1 MKKLL
6 IITFIFTGFIK
17 AQAIDLEAL
26 SELESVLEG
35 VSGSGSISRP
45 LNDKKEDF
53 QTQTQLA
60 YSNVVKQLTDVGEQ
74 AEEDMIF
81 GLLQK
86 TRMELAINLCQ
97 QDQRACFLI
106 EEYRNSFKE
115 RDNNSLANQETLFGT
130 DLFSGYSIRDS
141 LVEELPVGS
150 DYIIQ
155 IGDVL
160 GVIITGPLTIDGLYK
175 VSPSGAINIESV
187 GSFPVAGQTVS
198 EANQSFGKYVKDKTL
213 GSEAFLFTQRLSAN
227 RIFALGAVRESNAF
241 TLNARGSIINLIIA
255 AGGFKENASLRTI
268 SINRVDDTQIEID
281 LYDLL
286 INGRSL
292 KDINLLSGD
301 NVFVKAAEKV
311 VKVAGEVN
319 RPSKYEIKDGENIN
333 DLLKFA
339 LGFTPSASREKVIL
353 KRLNSQG
360 RYEVSEITD
369 FSMSV
374 KNGDEITILAGVGET
389 INFVELIGEIRSP
402 GLRSYKSGDML
413 NEIIDIKNDLLSST
427 YTGIGIIERYNPKTR
442 TYSPATFSLLNQ
454 DYLGQ
459 VKLNSGDKIYIL
471 SKKDIKF
478 LSSEF
483 LKMHFQEDILLT
495 TDSNLANSEIPKNNF
510 QTMFN
515 SSDDSSEWSQS
526 RDNLDFS
533 RLRCLAG
540 LNNFGGDATSRRM
553 EYKVSIF
560 TSDNYMYCPNL
571 LNSNINILPILISYS
586 APVLGTLNNPG
597 LYPINQDVTSEDL
610 IALAGGIPLLNNEIT
625 VEVSSRKFDKVL
637 SSSNI
642 PLVDNIISLNVQQS
656 ISNEYIGF
664 VTLVGNFE
672 FPGEYQIS
680 ESTRLSE
687 LYDRAGGI
695 KQSAYTPGG
704 IFTRKSVKERE
715 QDALDKAKRQ
725 LTDILTGATTSGVI
739 DKSAQDLAL
748 IIELISEIENVQS
761 NGRIVTELH
770 PEKIKNNSEFD
781 ILLQPGDI
789 IYMPSRPSSVSILGN
804 VLNPTSVPYQPNF
817 SMKQYIRQTGGMTK
831 NADKKG
837 AYVLLPNGQA
847 FKPGATFNLRDYNK
861 SILPGST
868 IVVPRDSRPLDGLA
882 LTEVLTPILAN
893 LSITAASI
901 SAISRD

>member
-6 IITFIFTGFIK
+6 IITFIFTGFIN
-17 AQAIDLEAL
+17 AQGIDLEAL
-26 SELESVLEG
+26 SELESVLDG
-35 VSGSGSISRP
+35 VSGSGSISRS
-45 LNDKKEDF
+45 LNDKNQDF
-53 QTQTQLA
+53 QTQTQIA
-60 YSNVVKQLTDVGEQ
+60 YSNVVKQLKNVDQQ
-74 AEEDMIF
+74 AEEDMLL
-81 GLLQK
+81 GRLQK
-86 TRMELAINLCQ
+86 NRMELAINLCQ

-106 EEYRNSFKE
+106 EEYRNSFNE
-115 RDNNSLANQETLFGT
+115 RDDDSLLDQDTLFGT

-160 GVIITGPLTIDGLYK
+160 GVIITGPLTKDGLYK
-175 VSPSGAINIESV
+175 VSPSGAINIESI

-198 EANQSFGKYVKDKTL
+198 EANQSFGRYVKDKTL
-213 GSEAFLFTQRLSAN
+213 GSEAFLYTQRLSAN
-227 RIFALGAVRESNAF
+227 RVFALGAVRESNAF

-268 SINRVDDTQIEID
+268 SINRVDNSQIKID

-292 KDINLLSGD
+292 KDINLVSGD
-301 NVFVKAAEKV
+301 NVFVKAADKV
-311 VKVAGEVN
+311 VKVSGEVN

-339 LGFTPSASREKVIL
+339 LGFTPVASREKVVL

-369 FSMSV
+369 FSMAV
-374 KNGDEITILAGVGET
+374 KNGDEITVLAGVGET

-413 NEIIDIKNDLLSST
+413 DEIINIKNDLLSST

-442 TYSPATFSLLNQ
+442 TYSPTTFSLLNQ
-454 DYLGQ
+454 ENIS
-459 VKLNSGDKIYIL
+459 KINLNSGDKIYIL

-478 LSSEF
+478 LSSQF
-483 LKMHFQEDILLT
+483 LKMHFQGDVLLT
-495 TDSNLANSEIPKNNF
+495 TDSNLANSEIPNNNF
-510 QTMFN
+510 QVMFN

-540 LNNFGGDATSRRM
+540 LNNFGGDATARSM

-597 LYPINQDVTSEDL
+597 LYPINQDVSSEDL
-610 IALAGGIPLLNNEIT
+610 IALAGGIPLFNKEIS
-625 VEVSSRKFDKVL
+625 VEVSSTKFDKVL

-672 FPGEYQIS
+672 FP
-680 ESTRLSE
+680 ES
-687 LYDRAGGI
+687 I
-695 KQSAYTPGG
+695 K
-704 IFTRKSVKERE
+704 FLNR
-715 QDALDKAKRQ
+715 
-725 LTDILTGATTSGVI
+725 
-739 DKSAQDLAL
+739 QDLV
-748 IIELISEIENVQS
+748 N
-761 NGRIVTELH
+761 
-770 PEKIKNNSEFD
+770 
-781 ILLQPGDI
+781 
-789 IYMPSRPSSVSILGN
+789 YMN
-804 VLNPTSVPYQPNF
+804 EQ
-817 SMKQYIRQTGGMTK
+817 
-831 NADKKG
+831 
-837 AYVLLPNGQA
+837 
-847 FKPGATFNLRDYNK
+847 
-861 SILPGST
+861 
-868 IVVPRDSRPLDGLA
+868 
-882 LTEVLTPILAN
+882 EE
-893 LSITAASI
+893 
-901 SAISRD
+901 